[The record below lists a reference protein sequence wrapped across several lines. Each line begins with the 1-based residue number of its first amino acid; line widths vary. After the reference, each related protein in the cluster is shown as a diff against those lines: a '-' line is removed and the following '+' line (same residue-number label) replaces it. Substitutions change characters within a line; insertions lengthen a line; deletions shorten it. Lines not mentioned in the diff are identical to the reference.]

1 MVHFKMGNEEKEK
14 TKGDRENNKVR
25 ENKEREREERETQ
38 KDKI

>member
-25 ENKEREREERETQ
+25 ETKERERREGNAER
-38 KDKI
+38 